1 MALREFR
8 DSQGRAWMAWD
19 VPPPR
24 TYSYTRSGADRRVTP
39 TPGYKPERRMI
50 VERRRRTL
58 MAGLERGWVCFQ
70 SEADE
75 KRRLAPPPAGWD
87 ALPDDEL
94 RDLCE
99 RGMPMRKREGAAV

>member
-8 DSQGRAWMAWD
+8 DSQGRAWTAWD

-24 TYSYTRSGADRRVTP
+24 TYSHNRSGADRRVTP
-39 TPGYKPERRMI
+39 TPGYRPERR
-50 VERRRRTL
+50 VTERRRRTL

-70 SEADE
+70 SDAAE

-87 ALPDDEL
+87 ALADEEL

-99 RGMPMRKREGAAV
+99 RGTLMPKREAAAA